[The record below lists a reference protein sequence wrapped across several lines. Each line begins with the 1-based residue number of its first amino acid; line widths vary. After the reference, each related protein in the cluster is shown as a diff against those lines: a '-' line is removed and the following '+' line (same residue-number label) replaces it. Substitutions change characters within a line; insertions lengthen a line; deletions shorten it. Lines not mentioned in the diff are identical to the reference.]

1 MRKLLYIAAAALFA
15 TPLFAQT
22 ADDIIARYLKTLG
35 GADKVAAI
43 KTIRRTGKYTG
54 GGGFE
59 APIAQQN
66 KRPNKV
72 REEFTMQGLTG
83 VNAFDGSTGWKIE
96 PWDGKKDAEALSE
109 EEMIDIQDDADI
121 DGPLVNYQQKGN
133 KVEYIGTDSVEGT
146 DTYKLRVTSPNGEVR
161 TYYMDQDSYVP
172 IKVDLKRIVRGA
184 EREYE
189 LWPGDYKQSGGVYFP
204 YSLEINTK
212 RSQFRQK
219 YNYDKIE
226 TNVPLDD
233 AMFVKPGSAR

>member
-1 MRKLLYIAAAALFA
+1 MRKLLYVAAAALFA
-15 TPLFAQT
+15 TPLFAQS

-83 VNAFDGSTGWKIE
+83 INAFDGSTGWKIE
-96 PWDGKKDAEALSE
+96 PWDGKKDAEALGE

-133 KVEYIGTDSVEGT
+133 KVEYAGTDSVEGT

-233 AMFVKPGSAR
+233 AMFVKPGSAK

>member
-1 MRKLLYIAAAALFA
+1 MRKLLYVAAAALFA

-22 ADDIIARYLKTLG
+22 ADDIIAHYLKTLG

-83 VNAFDGSTGWKIE
+83 INAFDGSTGWKIE
-96 PWDGKKDAEALSE
+96 PWDGKKDAEALGE

-133 KVEYIGTDSVEGT
+133 KVEYAGTDSVEGT

-172 IKVDLKRIVRGA
+172 IKVDLRRIVRGA

-233 AMFVKPGSAR
+233 AMFVKPGSAK

>member
-1 MRKLLYIAAAALFA
+1 MRKLLYVAAAALFA
-15 TPLFAQT
+15 TPLFAKT

-133 KVEYIGTDSVEGT
+133 KVEYVGTDSVEGT

-189 LWPGDYKQSGGVYFP
+189 LWPGDYKQAGGVYFP